1 MREDVATHVNDLPYV
16 CAKKVEEPGSPHC
29 GVSDQGDY
37 NGKRERRSAS
47 VTSALILQEEFDLG
61 LAVFSQDW
69 FCVLARTSLSRSRN
83 LETVVP
89 VDC

>member
-37 NGKRERRSAS
+37 NGKRERLLS

>member
-16 CAKKVEEPGSPHC
+16 CAEKVEEPGSPHC

-37 NGKRERRSAS
+37 NGKRERLFAS

-69 FCVLARTSLSRSRN
+69 FCVLARTSLTRSRR
-83 LETVVP
+83 LETVILF
-89 VDC
+89 DR